1 MNDDW
6 NNCST
11 HTCMMMN
18 KANLAHRCS
27 NVMLILNSLSVIF
40 YFVGNYMNHR
50 TVSTDFREFPI
61 QIQFPFH
68 ATDSPIFEF
77 IVLGLFLHV
86 WETAIVIA
94 LLNSLILTLVSQ
106 GMRTFKAIKL
116 VNEITGYRTNLFLIK
131 LKRIF

>member
-11 HTCMMMN
+11 HTCMMIN

-27 NVMLILNSLSVIF
+27 NVMLTLNSFSVIF
-40 YFVGNYMNHR
+40 YFVGNYVSRR

-68 ATDSPIFEF
+68 TTDSPIFEF

-106 GMRTFKAIKL
+106 EMRTFKAIRL
-116 VNEITGYRTNLFLIK
+116 VTEVTGYRTNSF
-131 LKRIF
+131 